1 MRPDPAAKGDRLL
14 WRLAWLGV
22 YFLSMLIP
30 VEVASFALDAGTSAP
45 VLLLRECAG
54 GRTLEIPIGPFEA
67 STIALQWFNVSR
79 EKPQTIDLCGTLI
92 VQLGASVDKVVLF
105 RGPNASASACLC
117 LVQGGQ
123 ARTVEC
129 RPCDAVSVAIRYSR
143 PILAEESMFAG
154 SARTEPRLK
163 RDELRAAI
171 SNTDTVEFGRYYL
184 E

>member
-1 MRPDPAAKGDRLL
+1 MLYLAAKADCLL
-14 WRLAWLGV
+14 WRPAWLGV

-30 VEVASFALDAGTSAP
+30 VEVASFALDAGNNSP
-45 VLLLRECAG
+45 VLLLRESAG
-54 GRTLEIPIGPFEA
+54 GRMLEIPIGPFEA
-67 STIALQWFNVSR
+67 SAIALQWFNLSW

-92 VQLGASVDKVVLF
+92 AELGASVDKVVLF
-105 RGPNASASACLC
+105 RGPNASASARLC
-117 LVQGGQ
+117 LMQGGQ

-129 RPCDAVSVAIRYSR
+129 RPGDAVSVAIRCCR
-143 PILAEESMFAG
+143 PILAEESMFAR
-154 SARTEPRLK
+154 SARAEPRLE